1 MQVFKFGGASV
12 KDAQSVRNVGEI
24 ITQFPNE
31 KILIVVSA
39 MGKMTNKFEELVAAV
54 LRSDEAMRS
63 SVLAEIHEYH
73 LNIAHDLFGKDLEKS
88 IGMFNDVF
96 LELIKVCNKAA
107 KFKPAFAYDA
117 LVPFGEFLST
127 VIIANY
133 LGSLQ
138 DCAFLDAS
146 TVIKTDDKFRQATVD
161 MEQTEINIRNKVL
174 PIFSKTN
181 LVVTQ
186 GFIGSTKKKYR
197 TTLGR
202 EGSDYTGAIFSYC
215 LNSKSLTIW
224 KDVAGMFN
232 ADPRFFPKA
241 EKIDVVS
248 YKDAIE
254 LSYYGASVIHP
265 KTIQPLQNK
274 NIPLFVK
281 SFLDPHEK
289 GTIIQENAHYS
300 IPCYIVKSNQVLVS
314 LSPKNF
320 SFIVERHLSH
330 IFNIFDRLD
339 MKMNIMQNS
348 ALNFSALFD
357 ANQFDESSMLE
368 HFSGDYLV
376 RYNTNLELITV
387 RHYNQEIISE
397 LTQGKELLLEQKTRE
412 TVRFVVRDSKPL

>member
-12 KDAQSVRNVGEI
+12 KDAQSVRNIGKI
-24 ITQFPNE
+24 IKKFPNQ

-39 MGKMTNKFEELVAAV
+39 MGKMTNKFEELVAAL
-54 LRSDEAMRS
+54 LRSDEAMRIS
-63 SVLAEIHEYH
+63 ILSEIHEYH
-73 LNIAHDLFGKDLEKS
+73 LNIAHDLFAKDIEDS
-88 IGMFNDVF
+88 IQSFNEIF
-96 LELIKVCNKAA
+96 LDLVDLCKIADKL
-107 KFKPAFAYDA
+107 KPALAYDA
-117 LVPFGEFLST
+117 VVPFGEFLSSAL
-127 VIIANY
+127 IADY
-133 LGSLQ
+133 LGTLQ

-146 TVIKTDDKFRQATVD
+146 SVIKTDDKFKQATVD
-161 MEQTEINIRNKVL
+161 MELTELNIRKEVL
-174 PIFSKTN
+174 PAFSESN
-181 LVVTQ
+181 LIVTQ
-186 GFIGSTKKKYR
+186 GFIGSTNKNLR

-215 LNSKSLTIW
+215 LNAKSLTIW
-224 KDVAGMFN
+224 KDVDGMFN

-241 EKIDVVS
+241 QKIDVVS

-281 SFLDPHEK
+281 SFLYPHKK
-289 GTIIQENAHYS
+289 GTIIQKNAYYS

-314 LSPKNF
+314 LSSKNF

-330 IFNIFDRLD
+330 IFDIFDRLD

-357 ANQFDESSMLE
+357 ANQFDESSILE

-387 RHYNQEIISE
+387 RHYNQEIITE
-397 LTQGKELLLEQKTRE
+397 LTQGKEILLEQKTRE
-412 TVRFVVRDSKPL
+412 TVRFVVRDLKPL